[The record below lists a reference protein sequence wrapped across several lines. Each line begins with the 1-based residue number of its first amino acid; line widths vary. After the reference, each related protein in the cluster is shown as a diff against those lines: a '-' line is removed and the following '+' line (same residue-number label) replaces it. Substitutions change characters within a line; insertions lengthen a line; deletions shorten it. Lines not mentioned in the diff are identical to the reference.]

1 MTTATTAMRASPS
14 AATARMGRAMRRGRA
29 GDARGRAIGD
39 ARATTATRAPRAT
52 RTRAMDDASATIVD
66 ARDVADGANAAA
78 VNAMDVAG
86 DAAEDLGDV
95 VAGGLDKLKSGDLA
109 SAFKA
114 PEGMKN
120 VEIPDFK
127 AKMGEFKLP
136 EAPKFEA
143 PSLDVGAFKTPELPK
158 FDAPKVEVP
167 EIDFSGATN
176 AMNAGK
182 ASLDG
187 QLKGATSAMNAGKA
201 SLDGQL
207 KGATD
212 ALSAGKAS
220 LDAQL
225 KGATDAANALQS
237 GVTTSVNDSIQGAF
251 SAFKGALPD
260 EFAKLVDLAKEDTD
274 VAIALGVFALFVPTL
289 AGGAVNK
296 ARGYAGTRRPA
307 FINDELEKNKRAFL
321 IDTRSFEDRK
331 ADGVPDLR
339 KGARDKGAA
348 VPVEELDALTRRVTA
363 NPREVELQIA
373 GERVRKLTKRG
384 AQIYFMGPDAA
395 ALAKVV
401 TAMGGRKCFTV
412 EGNFDAW
419 RSTGLKIRRNPSYEK
434 NILDKA
440 SEETAEFARSGS
452 QFVQTRVGTV
462 RATVS
467 SGYKSSTPVQ
477 KGAVAIG
484 FVALAYAAIEWEKTL
499 AFIGFLGLFWSLY
512 NKLTSYESPGEL
524 FADTSKA
531 FTPAVATVGRAASS
545 AVMDVEE
552 EEDESP
558 MTIELPTLAEMSVPE
573 AEDDEDVE
581 EAEEQEDEVEAAA
594 EPELEQPEVDVEAE
608 EEKREEGE

>member
-1 MTTATTAMRASPS
+1 MRAMAS
-14 AATARMGRAMRRGRA
+14 AATARTGRATRCGRA
-29 GDARGRAIGD
+29 SADRGRAIGR
-39 ARATTATRAPRAT
+39 ARATTTARGARTT
-52 RTRAMDDASATIVD
+52 RTRATGDAGETIADVV
-66 ARDVADGANAAA
+66 DVADGTNAAA
-78 VNAMDVAG
+78 TRAMDVVG

-95 VAGGLDKLKSGDLA
+95 VAGGLDKLKSGDFA

-114 PEGMKN
+114 PEGMEN

-143 PSLDVGAFKTPELPK
+143 PSVDVGAFKTPELPK
-158 FDAPKVEVP
+158 FDAQVEVP

-187 QLKGATSAMNAGKA
+187 
-201 SLDGQL
+201 
-207 KGATD
+207 
-212 ALSAGKAS
+212 
-220 LDAQL
+220 QL

-251 SAFKGALPD
+251 SAFKGVLPD

-331 ADGVPDLR
+331 VDGVPDLR

-373 GERVRKLTKRG
+373 GERVLKLTKRG

-419 RSTGLKIRRNPSYEK
+419 RSTGLKIRRNPSYDK

-440 SEETAEFARSGS
+440 SEETAELARSGS

-467 SGYKSSTPVQ
+467 SGYKTSTPVQ
-477 KGAVAIG
+477 KGAVAVG
-484 FVALAYAAIEWEKTL
+484 FVALAYAAVEWEKTL

-524 FADTSKA
+524 FADASKV

-573 AEDDEDVE
+573 AEGDQEVE
-581 EAEEQEDEVEAAA
+581 EAEEQEDEVEATA
-594 EPELEQPEVDVEAE
+594 EPEIEQPEADVEAE
-608 EEKREEGE
+608 EEKREEEE

>member
-1 MTTATTAMRASPS
+1 MRAMAS
-14 AATARMGRAMRRGRA
+14 AATARTGRATRCGRA
-29 GDARGRAIGD
+29 SADRGRAIGR
-39 ARATTATRAPRAT
+39 ARATTTARGARTT
-52 RTRAMDDASATIVD
+52 RTRATGDAGETIADVE
-66 ARDVADGANAAA
+66 DVADGTNAAA
-78 VNAMDVAG
+78 TRAMDVVG

-95 VAGGLDKLKSGDLA
+95 VAGGLDKLKSGDFA

-143 PSLDVGAFKTPELPK
+143 PSVDVGAFKTPELPK

-201 SLDGQL
+201 SLDV
-207 KGATD
+207 
-212 ALSAGKAS
+212 
-220 LDAQL
+220 QL

-251 SAFKGALPD
+251 SAFKGVLPD

-331 ADGVPDLR
+331 VDGVPDLR

-373 GERVRKLTKRG
+373 GERVLKLTKRG

-419 RSTGLKIRRNPSYEK
+419 RSTGLKIRRNPSYDK

-440 SEETAEFARSGS
+440 SEETAELARSGS

-467 SGYKSSTPVQ
+467 SGYKTSTPVQ
-477 KGAVAIG
+477 KGAVAVG
-484 FVALAYAAIEWEKTL
+484 FVALAYAAVEWEKTL

-524 FADTSKA
+524 FADASKV

-573 AEDDEDVE
+573 AEGDQEVE
-581 EAEEQEDEVEAAA
+581 EAEEQEDEVEATA
-594 EPELEQPEVDVEAE
+594 EPEIEQPEADVEAE
-608 EEKREEGE
+608 EEKREEEE

>member
-1 MTTATTAMRASPS
+1 MRAMAS
-14 AATARMGRAMRRGRA
+14 AATARTGRATRCGRA
-29 GDARGRAIGD
+29 SADRGRAIGR
-39 ARATTATRAPRAT
+39 ARATTTARGARTT
-52 RTRAMDDASATIVD
+52 RTRATGDAGETIADVV
-66 ARDVADGANAAA
+66 DVADGTNAAA
-78 VNAMDVAG
+78 TRAMDVVG

-95 VAGGLDKLKSGDLA
+95 VAGGLDKLKSGDFA

-127 AKMGEFKLP
+127 AKMGEVKLP

-143 PSLDVGAFKTPELPK
+143 PSVDVGAFKTPELPK

-201 SLDGQL
+201 SLDV
-207 KGATD
+207 
-212 ALSAGKAS
+212 
-220 LDAQL
+220 QL

-251 SAFKGALPD
+251 SAFKGVLPD

-289 AGGAVNK
+289 AGGVVNK

-331 ADGVPDLR
+331 VDGVPDLR

-373 GERVRKLTKRG
+373 GERVLKLTKRG

-419 RSTGLKIRRNPSYEK
+419 RSTGLKIRRNPSYDK

-440 SEETAEFARSGS
+440 SEETAELARSGS

-467 SGYKSSTPVQ
+467 SGYKTSTPVQ
-477 KGAVAIG
+477 KGAVAVG
-484 FVALAYAAIEWEKTL
+484 FVALAYAAVEWEKTL

-524 FADTSKA
+524 FADTSKV

-573 AEDDEDVE
+573 AEGDQEVE
-581 EAEEQEDEVEAAA
+581 EAEEQEDEVEATA
-594 EPELEQPEVDVEAE
+594 EPEIEQPEADVEAE
-608 EEKREEGE
+608 EEKREEEE

>member
-1 MTTATTAMRASPS
+1 MRAMAS
-14 AATARMGRAMRRGRA
+14 AATARTGRATRCGRA
-29 GDARGRAIGD
+29 SADRGRAIGR
-39 ARATTATRAPRAT
+39 ARATTTARGARTT
-52 RTRAMDDASATIVD
+52 RTRATGDAGETIADVV
-66 ARDVADGANAAA
+66 DVADGTNAAA
-78 VNAMDVAG
+78 TRAMDVVG

-95 VAGGLDKLKSGDLA
+95 VAGGLDKLKSGDFA

-114 PEGMKN
+114 PEGMEN
-120 VEIPDFK
+120 VEIPDFQ

-143 PSLDVGAFKTPELPK
+143 PSVDVGAFKTPELPK
-158 FDAPKVEVP
+158 FDAQVEVP

-182 ASLDG
+182 ASLDV
-187 QLKGATSAMNAGKA
+187 
-201 SLDGQL
+201 
-207 KGATD
+207 
-212 ALSAGKAS
+212 
-220 LDAQL
+220 QL

-251 SAFKGALPD
+251 SAFKGVLPD

-331 ADGVPDLR
+331 VDGVPDLR

-373 GERVRKLTKRG
+373 GERVLKLTKRG

-419 RSTGLKIRRNPSYEK
+419 RSTGLKIRRNPSYDK

-440 SEETAEFARSGS
+440 SEETAELARSGS

-467 SGYKSSTPVQ
+467 SGYKTSTPVQ
-477 KGAVAIG
+477 KGAVAVG
-484 FVALAYAAIEWEKTL
+484 FVALAYAAVEWEKTL

-524 FADTSKA
+524 FADASKV

-573 AEDDEDVE
+573 AEGDQEVE
-581 EAEEQEDEVEAAA
+581 EAEEQEDEVEATA
-594 EPELEQPEVDVEAE
+594 EPEIEQPEADVEAE
-608 EEKREEGE
+608 EEKREEEE

>member
-1 MTTATTAMRASPS
+1 MRAMAS
-14 AATARMGRAMRRGRA
+14 AATARTGRVTRCGRASA
-29 GDARGRAIGD
+29 DRGRAIGR
-39 ARATTATRAPRAT
+39 ARATTTARGARTT
-52 RTRAMDDASATIVD
+52 RTRATGDAGETIADVV
-66 ARDVADGANAAA
+66 DVADGTNAAA
-78 VNAMDVAG
+78 TRAMDVVG

-95 VAGGLDKLKSGDLA
+95 VAGGLDKLKSGDFA
-109 SAFKA
+109 SALKA

-120 VEIPDFK
+120 VEIPDFQ

-143 PSLDVGAFKTPELPK
+143 PSVDVGAFKTPELPK
-158 FDAPKVEVP
+158 FDAQVEVP

-182 ASLDG
+182 ASLDV
-187 QLKGATSAMNAGKA
+187 
-201 SLDGQL
+201 
-207 KGATD
+207 
-212 ALSAGKAS
+212 
-220 LDAQL
+220 QL

-251 SAFKGALPD
+251 SAFKGVLPD

-331 ADGVPDLR
+331 VDGVPDLR

-373 GERVRKLTKRG
+373 GERVLKLTKRG

-419 RSTGLKIRRNPSYEK
+419 RSTGLKIRRNPSYDK

-440 SEETAEFARSGS
+440 SEETAELARSGS

-467 SGYKSSTPVQ
+467 SGYKTSTPVQ
-477 KGAVAIG
+477 KGAVAVG
-484 FVALAYAAIEWEKTL
+484 FVALAYAAVEWEKTL

-524 FADTSKA
+524 FADASKV

-573 AEDDEDVE
+573 AEGDQEVE
-581 EAEEQEDEVEAAA
+581 EAEEQEDEVEATA
-594 EPELEQPEVDVEAE
+594 EPEIEQPEADVEAE
-608 EEKREEGE
+608 EEKREEEE

>member
-1 MTTATTAMRASPS
+1 MRAMAS
-14 AATARMGRAMRRGRA
+14 AATARTGRATRCGRA
-29 GDARGRAIGD
+29 SADRGRAIGR
-39 ARATTATRAPRAT
+39 ARATTTARGARTT
-52 RTRAMDDASATIVD
+52 RTRATGDAGETIADVV
-66 ARDVADGANAAA
+66 DVADGTNAAA
-78 VNAMDVAG
+78 TRAMDVVG

-95 VAGGLDKLKSGDLA
+95 VAGGVDKLKSGDFA

-114 PEGMKN
+114 PEGMEN

-143 PSLDVGAFKTPELPK
+143 PSVDVGAFKTPELPK
-158 FDAPKVEVP
+158 FDAQVEVP

-201 SLDGQL
+201 SLDVQL

-220 LDAQL
+220 LDVQL

-251 SAFKGALPD
+251 SAFKGVLPD

-331 ADGVPDLR
+331 VDGVPDLR

-373 GERVRKLTKRG
+373 GERVLKLTKRG

-419 RSTGLKIRRNPSYEK
+419 RSTGLKIRRNPSYDK

-440 SEETAEFARSGS
+440 SEETAELARSGS

-467 SGYKSSTPVQ
+467 SGYKTSTPVQ
-477 KGAVAIG
+477 KGAVAVG
-484 FVALAYAAIEWEKTL
+484 FVALAYAAVEWEKTL

-524 FADTSKA
+524 FADASKV

-573 AEDDEDVE
+573 AEGDQEVE
-581 EAEEQEDEVEAAA
+581 EAEEQEDEVEATA
-594 EPELEQPEVDVEAE
+594 EPEIEQPEADVEAE
-608 EEKREEGE
+608 EEKREEEE

>member
-1 MTTATTAMRASPS
+1 MRAMAS
-14 AATARMGRAMRRGRA
+14 AATARTGRATRCGRA
-29 GDARGRAIGD
+29 SADRGRAIGR
-39 ARATTATRAPRAT
+39 ARATTTARGARTT
-52 RTRAMDDASATIVD
+52 RTRATGDAGETIEDVV
-66 ARDVADGANAAA
+66 DVADGTNAAA
-78 VNAMDVAG
+78 TRAMDVVG

-95 VAGGLDKLKSGDLA
+95 VAGGLDKLKSGDFA
-109 SAFKA
+109 SALKA
-114 PEGMKN
+114 PEGMEN

-127 AKMGEFKLP
+127 EKMGEFKLP

-143 PSLDVGAFKTPELPK
+143 PSVDVGAFKTPELPK
-158 FDAPKVEVP
+158 FDAQVEVP

-187 QLKGATSAMNAGKA
+187 
-201 SLDGQL
+201 
-207 KGATD
+207 
-212 ALSAGKAS
+212 
-220 LDAQL
+220 QL

-251 SAFKGALPD
+251 SAFKGVLPD

-331 ADGVPDLR
+331 VDGVPDLR

-373 GERVRKLTKRG
+373 GERVLKLTKRG

-419 RSTGLKIRRNPSYEK
+419 RSTGLKIRRNPSYDK

-440 SEETAEFARSGS
+440 SEETAELARSGS

-467 SGYKSSTPVQ
+467 SGYKTSTPVQ
-477 KGAVAIG
+477 KGAVAVG
-484 FVALAYAAIEWEKTL
+484 FVALAYAAVEWEKTL

-524 FADTSKA
+524 FADASKV

-573 AEDDEDVE
+573 AEGDQEVE
-581 EAEEQEDEVEAAA
+581 EAEEQEDEVEATA
-594 EPELEQPEVDVEAE
+594 EPEIEQPEADVEAE
-608 EEKREEGE
+608 EEKREEEE

>member
-1 MTTATTAMRASPS
+1 MRAMAS
-14 AATARMGRAMRRGRA
+14 AATARTGRATRCGRA
-29 GDARGRAIGD
+29 SADRGRAIGR
-39 ARATTATRAPRAT
+39 ARATTTARGARTT
-52 RTRAMDDASATIVD
+52 RTRATGDAGETIADVV
-66 ARDVADGANAAA
+66 DVADGTNAAA
-78 VNAMDVAG
+78 TRAMDVVG

-95 VAGGLDKLKSGDLA
+95 VAGGLDKLKSGDFA

-143 PSLDVGAFKTPELPK
+143 PSVDVGAFKTPELPK

-201 SLDGQL
+201 SLDV
-207 KGATD
+207 
-212 ALSAGKAS
+212 
-220 LDAQL
+220 QL

-251 SAFKGALPD
+251 SAFKGVLPD

-331 ADGVPDLR
+331 VDGVPDLR

-373 GERVRKLTKRG
+373 GERVLKLTKRG

-419 RSTGLKIRRNPSYEK
+419 RSTGLKIRRNPSYDK

-440 SEETAEFARSGS
+440 SEETAELARSGS
-452 QFVQTRVGTV
+452 QVVQTRVGTV

-467 SGYKSSTPVQ
+467 SGYKTSTPVQ
-477 KGAVAIG
+477 KGAVAVG
-484 FVALAYAAIEWEKTL
+484 FVALAYAAVEWEKTL

-524 FADTSKA
+524 FADASKV

-573 AEDDEDVE
+573 AEGDQEVE
-581 EAEEQEDEVEAAA
+581 EAEEQEDEVEATA
-594 EPELEQPEVDVEAE
+594 EPEIEQPEADVEAE
-608 EEKREEGE
+608 EEKREEEE